1 MTSFKSKINIRWAD
15 IDANYHLRHSV
26 YYDFAAQQRMVVLN
40 EVGLSLQQ
48 MKANNFGP
56 ILFKESCEFRREIL
70 LDDVVWLSLKLSQ
83 ISEDGV
89 KWSFQ
94 QIFLNDQ
101 NEVLA
106 TIQVDG
112 AWMDTQKRKLLRPL
126 PEFILDSYNA
136 MPKV

>member
-1 MTSFKSKINIRWAD
+1 MTSFRSKINIRWAD

-26 YYDFAAQQRMVVLN
+26 YYDFAAQQRMDVLT
-40 EVGLSLQQ
+40 EVGLSMQQ

-56 ILFKESCEFRREIL
+56 ILFKECCEFRREIL

-83 ISEDGV
+83 LSEDGV

-94 QIFLNDQ
+94 QVFLNDQ
-101 NEVLA
+101 DEILA

-126 PEFILDSYNA
+126 PEFILEAYNLL
-136 MPKV
+136 KN